1 MVQGP
6 SGGLV
11 SRRHPDFA
19 FQTTAQ
25 PNLMQRIQRPHLTFF
40 SILAAILLLPVG
52 PANGQ
57 GLSDIRIT
65 EISESGQWFELKN
78 TASGSVDIS
87 AAELCA
93 NFDYE
98 EAQNL
103 TVEAYDDTGNE
114 DLTLA
119 AGEYIALQWD
129 EIDPDN
135 GDFGLYEAGTSGGG
149 FGNADNIIDY
159 VRWGPDES
167 EADRQNVA
175 VDAGIWTDG
184 DFVEAAQEGGT
195 IAFLGDDAAANDDP
209 ADWDEGNPTPAAGNV
224 ILPVELTSFEAVL
237 DGTAAVLTW
246 TTASETNN
254 AGFAV
259 QHRTDGSFQQVGYR
273 DGAGTTTEAQHYRFR
288 LPGLSA
294 GTHAFRLKQ
303 VDLDG
308 SVEFSPTVTVTVP
321 ARTVSS
327 LRPNPTTGTARFQLS
342 VRRDQAVTVDLYD
355 ALGRHVRTVFDG
367 AVASGRTR
375 DISVDG
381 AALSSGVYLVR
392 IAGERFIDTRRFVV
406 VE

>member
-1 MVQGP
+1 M
-6 SGGLV
+6 
-11 SRRHPDFA
+11 
-19 FQTTAQ
+19 
-25 PNLMQRIQRPHLTFF
+25 
-40 SILAAILLLPVG
+40 LLLPVSS
-52 PANGQ
+52 AWGQ

-93 NFDYE
+93 NINYA
-98 EAQNL
+98 EAQAL
-103 TVEAYDDTGNE
+103 TVEAYDDTGNQ

-119 AGEYIALQWD
+119 AGEYIALQWN
-129 EIDPDN
+129 EIDADN
-135 GDFGLYEAGTSGGG
+135 GDFGVYEAGTSN
-149 FGNADNIIDY
+149 FADPDNIIDY

-167 EADRQNVA
+167 QADRQDVA
-175 VDAGIWTDG
+175 VGAGIWTDG

-224 ILPVELTSFEAVL
+224 ILPVELTSFDAVL

-259 QHRTDGSFQQVGYR
+259 QHRTDGAFEQVGYR

-288 LPGLSA
+288 LPDLSA

-308 SVEFSPTVTVTVP
+308 SVEFSSPVTVTVR

-327 LRPNPTTGTARFQLS
+327 LSPNPTAGTARLYLS

-367 AVASGRTR
+367 AMASGRTR
-375 DISVDG
+375 DIAVGG

-392 IAGERFIDTRRFVV
+392 IAGERFVTTRRFVV

>member
-6 SGGLV
+6 RGGLL
-11 SRRHPDFA
+11 SRRSPDFA

-25 PNLMQRIQRPHLTFF
+25 SSLMHRIQRPHLAFF
-40 SILAAILLLPVG
+40 SIFAAILLLPVCS
-52 PANGQ
+52 ARGQ

-78 TASGSVDIS
+78 TANGSVDIS

-93 NFDYE
+93 NINYAEAE
-98 EAQNL
+98 EL
-103 TVEAYDDTGNE
+103 TVEAYDDTGNQ

-119 AGEYIALQWD
+119 AGEYIALQWN
-129 EIDPDN
+129 EIDADN
-135 GDFGLYEAGTSGGG
+135 GDFGVYEAGTSN
-149 FGNADNIIDY
+149 FADPDNIIDY

-167 EADRQNVA
+167 QADRQDVA
-175 VDAGIWTDG
+175 VGAGIWTDG

-224 ILPVELTSFEAVL
+224 ILPVELTSFDVVL

-246 TTASETNN
+246 TTASETTN

-259 QHRTDGSFQQVGYR
+259 QHRTDGAFERVGYR

-308 SVEFSPTVTVTVP
+308 SVEFSPTVEVTVRT
-321 ARTVSS
+321 RTVSS

-342 VRRDQAVTVDLYD
+342 VRRDQAVAVDLYD

-367 AVASGRTR
+367 AMASGRTR
-375 DISVDG
+375 DIAVGG

-392 IAGERFIDTRRFVV
+392 IAGERFVTTRRFVV

>member
-1 MVQGP
+1 
-6 SGGLV
+6 
-11 SRRHPDFA
+11 
-19 FQTTAQ
+19 
-25 PNLMQRIQRPHLTFF
+25 MQRIQRPHLTFL
-40 SILAAILLLPVG
+40 SILAAMLLLPVSS
-52 PANGQ
+52 AWGQ

-93 NFDYE
+93 NINYA
-98 EAQNL
+98 EAQAL
-103 TVEAYDDTGNE
+103 TVEAYDDTGNQ

-119 AGEYIALQWD
+119 AGEYIALQWN
-129 EIDPDN
+129 EIDADN
-135 GDFGLYEAGTSGGG
+135 GDFGVYEAGTSN
-149 FGNADNIIDY
+149 FADPDNIIDY

-167 EADRQNVA
+167 QADRQDVA
-175 VDAGIWTDG
+175 VGAGIWTDG

-224 ILPVELTSFEAVL
+224 LLPVELTSFDAVL

-259 QHRTDGSFQQVGYR
+259 QHRTDGAFEQVGYR

-288 LPGLSA
+288 LPDLSA

-308 SVEFSPTVTVTVP
+308 SVEFSSPVTVTVRT
-321 ARTVSS
+321 RTVSS
-327 LRPNPTTGTARFQLS
+327 LSPNPTAGTARLHLS

-367 AVASGRTR
+367 AMASGRTR
-375 DISVDG
+375 DIAVGG

-392 IAGERFIDTRRFVV
+392 IAGERFVTTRRFVV